1 MATVPARRRKG
12 LARQV
17 LDAAVESA
25 REAGCSALWLEVV
38 DRNAAAVA
46 LYRARGF
53 ARVRDLVVWSL
64 PAVDRAGEPT
74 RAVDE
79 REAQAWIAAHREER
93 EPWQRADGTLAR
105 LREAG
110 AALRGRVLER
120 SGEVVGAVVY
130 RDATTVNAF
139 QLSSFTPAERAG
151 ANAFFALAW
160 SAANAVGAVL
170 SGAIRARLGPDGF
183 TFNLVTLGEPSM
195 LPILETV
202 DVGEVR
208 LVGAGAIG
216 QAAAHTLALAG
227 AKGMLVAVDP
237 ASANGDRLV
246 RYQLLHGEVQ
256 QADIEQFLRR
266 LRQAGMQNIP
276 AHRGGGI
283 DDSRYNQHAEHGK
296 QEGVVA
302 RREHIVDQ
310 PTENQRQHRAY
321 QACE

>member
-1 MATVPARRRKG
+1 VRVVPAADLGAATLLEVFNAGFSDYLVPLRLDEATLRAHLHENDIALDRSPVALGEEPAAFALLGVRDGDAWIGGMATVPARRRNG

-25 REAGCSALWLEVV
+25 QEAGCSTMWLEVV

-139 QLSSFTPAERAG
+139 QLAAEDDEA
-151 ANAFFALAW
+151 ADALLCA
-160 SAANAVGAVL
+160 AANGRDLHLTNAPVEGRVSRVLGKRGAH
-170 SGAIRARLGPDGF
+170 AIAGQREMRLD
-183 TFNLVTLGEPSM
+183 
-195 LPILETV
+195 
-202 DVGEVR
+202 
-208 LVGAGAIG
+208 
-216 QAAAHTLALAG
+216 
-227 AKGMLVAVDP
+227 
-237 ASANGDRLV
+237 
-246 RYQLLHGEVQ
+246 
-256 QADIEQFLRR
+256 LR
-266 LRQAGMQNIP
+266 
-276 AHRGGGI
+276 
-283 DDSRYNQHAEHGK
+283 S
-296 QEGVVA
+296 
-302 RREHIVDQ
+302 
-310 PTENQRQHRAY
+310 
-321 QACE
+321 